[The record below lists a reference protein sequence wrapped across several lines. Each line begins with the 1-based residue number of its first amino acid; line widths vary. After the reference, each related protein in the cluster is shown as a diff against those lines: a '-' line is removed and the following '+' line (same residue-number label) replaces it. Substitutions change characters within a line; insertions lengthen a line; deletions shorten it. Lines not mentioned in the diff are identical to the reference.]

1 MNPKSP
7 SATRPLPDFKES
19 AAAVID
25 PPLIR
30 HRAVPAIVPIFVLEN
45 PRRRNHIV
53 FDVGPWLSLVERLNG
68 VQEVESSNLSGPIS
82 FLPNISFLRDI
93 KRPSI
98 CYSARVMVLMLCFTA
113 YPSKRILSA
122 RFIKRIY
129 SVVLFSNL
137 PRPTQIHQQKLLT
150 LAKAPP
156 PAQRDTNSINLLFT
170 LRHIL

>member
-1 MNPKSP
+1 
-7 SATRPLPDFKES
+7 
-19 AAAVID
+19 
-25 PPLIR
+25 
-30 HRAVPAIVPIFVLEN
+30 
-45 PRRRNHIV
+45 
-53 FDVGPWLSLVERLNG
+53 
-68 VQEVESSNLSGPIS
+68 
-82 FLPNISFLRDI
+82 
-93 KRPSI
+93 
-98 CYSARVMVLMLCFTA
+98 MVLMLCFTA

-122 RFIKRIY
+122 RFIKRLY